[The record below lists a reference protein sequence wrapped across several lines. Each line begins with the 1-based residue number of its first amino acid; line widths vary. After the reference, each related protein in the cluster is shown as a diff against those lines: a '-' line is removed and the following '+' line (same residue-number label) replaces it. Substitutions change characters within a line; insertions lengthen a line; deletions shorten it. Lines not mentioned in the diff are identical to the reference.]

1 MTRRMLLAVDDS
13 PDSLAAARLAVTL
26 ARDLGARLRV
36 VHVLVDH
43 ELSVALTEATGL
55 RHEVAAGLV
64 PSHVLN
70 RVAALAGEVGV
81 AVETA
86 MLDGPV
92 GEAVL
97 ADARAWAA
105 DLVVL
110 GRSRSTTSGEPYVGA
125 QTRHVL
131 EFAERPVLV
140 VPAPP
145 RRSSTQGSP
154 VE

>member
-1 MTRRMLLAVDDS
+1 MTRRLLLAVDDS
-13 PDSLAAARLAVTL
+13 PDSLTAARLAVAL

-55 RHEVAAGLV
+55 RHEAAAELV
-64 PSHVLN
+64 PSSVLG
-70 RVAALAGEVGV
+70 RVAALAGQAGV

-97 ADARAWAA
+97 ADARTWAA

-110 GRSRSTTSGEPYVGA
+110 GRSRRPASGEPYVGA

-131 EFAERPVLV
+131 EFADLPVLV

-145 RRSSTQGSP
+145 SRHP
-154 VE
+154 VG